1 MSVSGVCQVCESA
14 EASQT
19 CPNCGAMVCSEH
31 YDRELSICVRCA
43 SAARQSDDQTSEIDQ
58 SDVMR

>member
-14 EASQT
+14 EATHT
-19 CPNCGAMVCSEH
+19 CPNCGAMVCDEH
-31 YDRELSICVRCA
+31 YDRELSICVQCA
-43 SAARQSDDQTSEIDQ
+43 STTQQGRADKIDQ